1 MTEKALG
8 TFEIVRASEKDL
20 PCVKGLWQEIFGDD
34 EGFID
39 RFYSAFPVKDNT
51 LVAKDGEKVVGVVN
65 ALDCKLRYKN
75 EIFCGKYIYALAVS
89 EKYRGRGIARELLE
103 TAEEGS
109 FVLLVPETPDLFD
122 MYAHLGY
129 TEKTQAD
136 ERFTRPFL
144 FFTEGKSDKSVSAL
158 VKIKDIKLGDFDSKK
173 GVFYI

>member
-1 MTEKALG
+1 MTKKALE
-8 TFEIVRASEKDL
+8 TPEIIRASANDL
-20 PCVKGLWQEIFGDD
+20 PCIKDLWQEIFGDD

-39 RFYSAFPVKDNT
+39 RFYSAFPIKDNT
-51 LVAKDGEKVVGVVN
+51 LVAKDGEKVIGMVN

-89 EKYRGRGIARELLE
+89 EKYRGKGIARELLE

-158 VKIKDIKLGDFDSKK
+158 VKIKDIKLEDFDSKK
-173 GVFYI
+173 GEFYI